1 MIPDMRALMN
11 ADHTFEIF
19 LIAPPGLEHILRK
32 EAQDLGFAAA
42 RQVPGGVSF
51 EGNWGDVRRANLYLR
66 GATRVLARIGSFRAF
81 HLAQLDKRAR
91 KFPWGDVLRPDVPVK
106 VEVVTNKKSKI
117 YHAGA
122 ATQRIE
128 TAISEELGAP
138 ISKSEDEADPV
149 TVKVRIDDNTCIFS
163 VDTSGEGLHKR
174 GHKVAVGKAPMRET
188 LASLFLQ
195 ACEFDGQEPVVD
207 PMCGSGTFVIE
218 AAEIARGLAA
228 GRSRSFAF
236 ERLSN
241 FDEAGWRKLRSEI
254 AEPRDVDLTF
264 HGSDRNAGAVEMG
277 TQNAERA
284 GVADLCRFSH
294 AAVSDLQR
302 PDGSPGLVM
311 VNPPYGAR
319 IGNKKQ
325 LFAVY
330 GSLGEVLKSRFSGWR
345 VGIITSDTQLA
356 RATGLPFLPLGA
368 PIAHGGLKVRLFR
381 TDALK

>member
-1 MIPDMRALMN
+1 MTSDAP
-11 ADHTFEIF
+11 FEIF
-19 LIAPPGLEHILRK
+19 LIAPPGLETPLCQ
-32 EAQDLGFAAA
+32 EARAAGFANP
-42 RQVPGGVSF
+42 RQVPGGVAF
-51 EGNWGDVRRANLYLR
+51 EGTWQDVYRANLYLR

-91 KFPWGDVLRPDVPVK
+91 KFPWGEVLRPDVPVR
-106 VEVVTNKKSKI
+106 VEVVTNRKSKI

-128 TAISEELGAP
+128 TAITEELGAP
-138 ISKSEDEADPV
+138 IAGEGDQAEPV

-188 LASLFLQ
+188 LAALMLR
-195 ACEFDGQEPVVD
+195 ACGYDGQEPVLD

-218 AAEIARGLAA
+218 AAEIARGLAP
-228 GRSRSFAF
+228 GRGRPFAF
-236 ERLSN
+236 ERLAN
-241 FDEAGWRKLRSEI
+241 FDADVWQALKAQLPAPRHSELRH
-254 AEPRDVDLTF
+254 
-264 HGSDRNAGAVEMG
+264 HGSDRNAGAVEMA

-284 GVADLCRFSH
+284 GVSDLCRFGH
-294 AAVSDLQR
+294 AAMSDLER
-302 PDGSPGLVM
+302 PEGPTGLVI

-325 LFAVY
+325 LYAVY
-330 GSLGEVLKSRFSGWR
+330 GALGEVLKTRFSGWR
-345 VGIITSDTQLA
+345 VGLVTSDTQLA

-381 TDALK
+381 TDPLP

>member
-1 MIPDMRALMN
+1 MRN
-11 ADHTFEIF
+11 
-19 LIAPPGLEHILRK
+19 LI
-32 EAQDLGFAAA
+32 
-42 RQVPGGVSF
+42 S
-51 EGNWGDVRRANLYLR
+51 
-66 GATRVLARIGSFRAF
+66 
-81 HLAQLDKRAR
+81 AR
-91 KFPWGDVLRPDVPVK
+91 KFPWGEVLRKDVPVK

-138 ISKSEDEADPV
+138 VAADAPV
-149 TVKVRIDDNTCIFS
+149 TLKVRIDDNTCIFS

-188 LASLFLQ
+188 LAALLLR
-195 ACEFDGQEPVVD
+195 ACGYDGQEPVVD

-218 AAEIARGLAA
+218 AAEIAAGLAA
-228 GRSRSFAF
+228 GRSREFAF
-236 ERLSN
+236 EQLAN
-241 FDEAGWRKLRSEI
+241 HDALAWNDERQALPTAKT
-254 AEPRDVDLTF
+254 PDLQF
-264 HGSDRNAGAVEMG
+264 FGSDRNTGAVEMAG
-277 TQNAERA
+277 HNGARA
-284 GVADLCRFSH
+284 GVGDFCRFTH

-302 PDGSPGLVM
+302 PDGPPGLVM

-330 GSLGEVLKSRFSGWR
+330 GALGEVLKSRFSGWR
-345 VGIITSDTQLA
+345 VGIVTSDTALA

-381 TDALK
+381 TDPLA

>member
-1 MIPDMRALMN
+1 MSAETP
-11 ADHTFEIF
+11 FEIF
-19 LIAPPGLEHILRK
+19 LIAPPGLESTLLL
-32 EAQDLGFAAA
+32 EAKALDFAA

-51 EGNWGDVRRANLYLR
+51 DGTWADVRHANLYLR

-91 KFPWGDVLRPDVPVK
+91 KFPWGEVLRKDVPVK

-128 TAISEELGAP
+128 TAIAEELGAP
-138 ISKSEDEADPV
+138 IAAQAAEADAEVAGQV

-188 LASLFLQ
+188 MAALLLR
-195 ACEFDGQEPVVD
+195 ACGYSGTEPVVD

-228 GRSRSFAF
+228 GRSRDFAF
-236 ERLSN
+236 ELLANHDAS
-241 FDEAGWRKLRSEI
+241 AWAAQKAAMPALQT
-254 AEPRDVDLTF
+254 VDLRF
-264 HGSDRNAGAVEMG
+264 YGSDRNTGAVEMAG
-277 TQNAERA
+277 KNAERA
-284 GVADLCRFSH
+284 GVADLCQMTH

-302 PDGSPGLVM
+302 PEGPAGLVM

-325 LFAVY
+325 LYAVY
-330 GSLGEVLKSRFSGWR
+330 GALGEVLKTRFSGWR
-345 VGIITSDTQLA
+345 VGIVTSDTQLA
-356 RATGLPFLPLGA
+356 NATGLPFLPLGA
-368 PIAHGGLKVRLFR
+368 PIAHGGLKVRLFQ
-381 TDALK
+381 TAPLP